1 MAGCFVDHVEDDAS
15 LAGMTGMKGESMPD
29 TTSSDGC
36 SSFHQDLILFVY
48 DDLPAEQKERLNAH
62 LSACSRCLN
71 QVSSIRSTL
80 GAIDRAGIPQALAAT
95 APVDWDAE
103 WRRLRARLEGMNARG
118 GARADAMPGAADA
131 REGSDR
137 SAFSPLLK
145 AAAVVLL
152 AGASFV
158 IGRNWESLSPELGW
172 LGSGRPSDTRTL
184 PSNDGL
190 AVPLGVEARMQYFS
204 ELTHGYLN
212 RSRFVLL
219 ELANGHDAGD
229 AAALREASI
238 TLLGETRAAKRVAG
252 QLADPHIKELMTRVE
267 GILTELSQ
275 LSDKGDVATVNRIRT
290 EVNDSGVLTQLE
302 LLSTGPARLAQER
315 S

>member
-1 MAGCFVDHVEDDAS
+1 MAGCSVEADAR
-15 LAGMTGMKGESMPD
+15 LADMTSMKGESMPD
-29 TTSSDGC
+29 SASSDGC
-36 SSFHQDLILFVY
+36 SSLHQDLILFVY
-48 DDLPAEQKERLNAH
+48 DDLPAEQMGRLDTH
-62 LSACSRCLN
+62 LSTCKRCLD
-71 QVSSIRSTL
+71 QVTSIRSTL
-80 GAIDRAGIPQALAAT
+80 GAIDRAGIPQALAEST
-95 APVDWDAE
+95 PVDWAAE
-103 WRRLRARLEGMNARG
+103 WRRLRARLEGFKAEVG
-118 GARADAMPGAADA
+118 GVVDIGSMPRRAADA
-131 REGSDR
+131 RQGSTR
-137 SAFSPLLK
+137 PVLSPLLK
-145 AAAVVLL
+145 AAAVILL

-158 IGRNWESLSPELGW
+158 IGRNWESLSPALGW
-172 LGSGRPSDTRTL
+172 ADSDRQNDTRALPSDE
-184 PSNDGL
+184 GMV
-190 AVPLGVEARMQYFS
+190 VPQDVEARMRYFS

-252 QLADPHIKELMTRVE
+252 QLADPRIKDLMTRVE

-275 LSDKGDVATVNRIRT
+275 LSDKGDPATVDRIRT
-290 EVNDSGVLTQLE
+290 EVNNSGVLTQLE